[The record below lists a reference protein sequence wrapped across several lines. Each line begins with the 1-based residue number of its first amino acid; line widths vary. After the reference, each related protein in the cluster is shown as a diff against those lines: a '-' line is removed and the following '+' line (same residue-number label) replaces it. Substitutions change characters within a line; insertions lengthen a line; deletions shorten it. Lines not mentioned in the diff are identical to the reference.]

1 LHSGQAA
8 EPEKNILELPSK
20 KVNKVL
26 KWGTFGEEKFYT
38 GLAKSMTTG
47 IYHQNHGRI
56 SVFGCLAF
64 WARLIVSIH
73 CQCLS
78 RKILRL
84 TAQTIGAFI
93 NTKKNHQ
100 LSMLIFSCTF
110 FNTFQPTQP
119 IQADDS
125 TTVAASLFNI
135 SGRDVNFCSDFGK
148 KMFHFQIFRVDS
160 F

>member
-1 LHSGQAA
+1 
-8 EPEKNILELPSK
+8 
-20 KVNKVL
+20 
-26 KWGTFGEEKFYT
+26 
-38 GLAKSMTTG
+38 MTTG

-78 RKILRL
+78 RKILKL

-135 SGRDVNFCSDFGK
+135 SARDVNFCSERKCFISK
-148 KMFHFQIFRVDS
+148 FSELIHFESHKNCNKMGRSQNSHFLTTMLPLI
-160 F
+160 

>member
-1 LHSGQAA
+1 
-8 EPEKNILELPSK
+8 
-20 KVNKVL
+20 
-26 KWGTFGEEKFYT
+26 
-38 GLAKSMTTG
+38 MTTG

-78 RKILRL
+78 RKILKL

-135 SGRDVNFCSDFGK
+135 SARDVVSFCSERKCFISKFSELIHWEPHKSCGK
-148 KMFHFQIFRVDS
+148 MGSSQNSHFLTTMLPLII
-160 F
+160 